1 MLNFLGTKVKVLRY
15 TKALNHYDKNS
26 KEQKN
31 KVVNSKDIFGNIKYI
46 QWYIKIKLGSF
57 L

>member
-1 MLNFLGTKVKVLRY
+1 MTKIQRNKK
-15 TKALNHYDKNS
+15 T
-26 KEQKN
+26 